1 VTRPATRIKERLAGV
16 QARSP
21 QTEQRRRI
29 AELERALVEEDL
41 RAEDPGERLQGVGV
55 SERVCAGPSPA
66 SRTTRGLRGSDS
78 GAAASSTTR
87 RDRSCPASARDD
99 RSRCRVNPRRARPRR
114 GYGTPARHRAGSPT
128 DRRRPSSPQLA
139 ASVGLLLL
147 RRELQPLPVVIRA
160 LVIRSDDRHLQRALP
175 AHGRE
180 PVVQRLPDL
189 LRGVTAVELDELDV
203 AHGLPPSWS
212 TALYHTGAMTPTGH
226 GHDRVVDVRP
236 CAS

>member
-41 RAEDPGERLQGVGV
+41 RAQDPGERLQGVGV

-66 SRTTRGLRGSDS
+66 SRTTRGLRGSAP

-114 GYGTPARHRAGSPT
+114 GYGTPARHRAA
-128 DRRRPSSPQLA
+128 RPPIVGGLRLRQLA
-139 ASVGLLLL
+139 ASVGLLL
-147 RRELQPLPVVIRA
+147 RRELQQLPVVIRA
-160 LVIRSDDRHLQRALP
+160 LVIRSDDLHLQRALP

-180 PVVQRLPDL
+180 LVVQRLPDL

-203 AHGLPPSWS
+203 AQPSPFLVYRSLPHRRDD
-212 TALYHTGAMTPTGH
+212 ADGH